1 MDFELAEEQK
11 IVRRTVREFAERE
24 IAPKAREYDEREEF
38 PWEIVE
44 KLFEQ
49 GIMGALIPPE
59 YGGSGMDSVSQT
71 IAIEEVARACAG
83 TAMTLAIHSSLC
95 TYAILKYGSD
105 EQKEKFLPKLAKDTV
120 GAFSLT
126 EPEAGSD
133 PSGMRTTATL
143 DGDEYVLNGTK
154 IFVTNGGVA
163 GLVIVFARTPAEEAK
178 RSITAFLVEKGTPG
192 LKVGK
197 KESKLGIRSSNTTE
211 LILEDCRV
219 PKENV
224 LGGVGEGYRIALA
237 SLDSGRVG
245 IAAQSLG
252 IAQAALDASIRYSKE
267 RVQFGSPIARF
278 QAIQW
283 MIADMATEIE
293 AARLLTYKAAYLR
306 GKGERFTK
314 EAAMAKL
321 YASEVA
327 MRAARN
333 AVQIHGGYGFTREY
347 EVERLFRDAKGTE
360 IYEGTSEIQRMVIAG
375 QLLR

>member
-1 MDFELAEEQK
+1 MNFELSEEH
-11 IVRRTVREFAERE
+11 RLLRETVRDFAEKE
-24 IAPKAREYDEREEF
+24 IKPYGREYDEKAEY
-38 PWEIVE
+38 PWDVLRKAA
-44 KLFEQ
+44 KL
-49 GIMGALIPPE
+49 GYVGADLPEE
-59 YGGSGMDSVSQT
+59 YGGSNLDYFGCAIISEEFCRADSGVGSALMT
-71 IAIEEVARACAG
+71 ATLGCPMVKYFGSEV
-83 TAMTLAIHSSLC
+83 
-95 TYAILKYGSD
+95 
-105 EQKEKFLPKLAKDTV
+105 QKEKFLPKLAKDTV